1 MRSAWN
7 RVFVESRI
15 AFEKRKIQSNI
26 IIIMEIECTHEEG
39 PSTSHPSK
47 SKIIDSTNGKSSFN
61 NSRDAGGKSS
71 CVTMTRRRLLCCTLS
86 IAALFVL
93 AGGVVIG
100 VDRANR
106 NRNATSAANA
116 MAAVVD
122 IEECIADDGFE
133 TWLEEQEDM
142 CSLEELVRGTSYAD
156 ELTEAAEDEEKED
169 ESDGYI
175 NYADFELKEVEEIR
189 TYELTEA
196 AEDEEKEVESDGIL
210 PNTPPPTQ
218 AAVTPGPT
226 PPPTQVVTPSL
237 TPSPTQV
244 VTPSPTPSPT
254 QAVTPNPTPNP
265 TPPESS
271 CANRQNPMNC
281 LDCRGIPS
289 GADECTSET
298 FSVRYS
304 CDEGQEFCCT
314 VSNIR
319 QTDFDKPETYG
330 QCVADNSVRKLLRGE
345 RSLGTE
351 AIVSSI
357 YAYVHFSFRTVT
369 LFTCI

>member
-1 MRSAWN
+1 
-7 RVFVESRI
+7 
-15 AFEKRKIQSNI
+15 
-26 IIIMEIECTHEEG
+26 MEIECTHEEG
-39 PSTSHPSK
+39 PSPSTSHPPK

-71 CVTMTRRRLLCCTLS
+71 CITMTRRRLLCCTLS

-142 CSLEELVRGTSYAD
+142 CSLEELILGTSYAD
-156 ELTEAAEDEEKED
+156 ELTEAAEYEEKED
-169 ESDGYI
+169 ESDGYV
-175 NYADFELKEVEEIR
+175 NYADFELKEVEEVS

-196 AEDEEKEVESDGIL
+196 AEDEEKEVESDGFL

-218 AAVTPGPT
+218 AVTPGPS
-226 PPPTQVVTPSL
+226 PP
-237 TPSPTQV
+237 PTQV

-254 QAVTPNPTPNP
+254 QVVTPSPSPSPTQAVTPNRLNYDGFELKEVEEFSTAELTGN
-265 TPPESS
+265 S

-351 AIVSSI
+351 AIVCSI